1 MTMRAKSW
9 GSDELN
15 DEPVRAV
22 AGDPYEAAA
31 QMFEA
36 TSIPISAFYDDPV
49 GFMDEFVIW
58 PAPPPGQD
66 PGLTDYQ
73 RECMGELVTQ
83 KRIAVRGPHGLGKTA
98 SNALL
103 VIWFAITRDD
113 AGVDWKAI
121 TTAGAWR
128 QLEFYLWPEIRKWAG
143 CLDWAKLG
151 MRPWKFK
158 RELMTLSLKLKH
170 GEGFAVASSDHEK
183 IEGAHADS
191 VLFIFDESKAIRA
204 EVFNAAEGA
213 FSAAGGKDDGDTSID
228 ATQPGGPAAEMYE
241 AAREEGR
248 ALEALV
254 VATSTPGEPSGT
266 FYDIHTQK
274 PGYEDWWTRH
284 VTLDEVVAAK
294 RVSPAWARQRA
305 LQWGE
310 ESALYA
316 NRVLGEFHSSAA
328 DSVIPLAWVEAA
340 VERWYTWSKQGRR
353 KRSKTRV
360 LGVDVALGGADMTA
374 IAIRRGVVCEKVERL
389 NTADTIKAAAQV
401 SIRMDGADEAVV
413 DTIGV
418 GAGVVDQLR
427 LLGTN
432 VRTFIANAKSFRRD
446 RTGDREFVNRRAEIW
461 WLMRERLDPAF
472 DPEIC
477 LPDDPLL
484 IAELTAPKWK
494 EVGGGKIQVEAK
506 EDIKKRLG
514 GRSTDSADAVL
525 QTWASPESIDD
536 GLVDVGA
543 TVGTAERYSD
553 MSDVERFMS
562 RGGDTSPKSTE
573 GGALPFGSTTDA
585 SFFAWEQEL

>member
-1 MTMRAKSW
+1 MRAKSW

-15 DEPVRAV
+15 DEPVRVV

-36 TSIPISAFYDDPV
+36 ASIPISAFYDDPV

-73 RECMGELVTQ
+73 RECMGKLVDE

-213 FSAAGGKDDGDTSID
+213 FSAAGGKDEVPADVEPVGGDGASL
-228 ATQPGGPAAEMYE
+228 AES
-241 AAREEGR
+241 GR

-266 FYDIHTQK
+266 FYDIHTHK

-294 RVSPAWARQRA
+294 RVSPAWAKQRA

-328 DSVIPLAWVEAA
+328 DSVIPLAWAEAA
-340 VERWYTWSKQGRR
+340 VERWYIWSKQGRR
-353 KRSKTRV
+353 KRSRTRV

-374 IAIRRGVVCEKVERL
+374 IATRRGVVCEKVERL

-401 SIRMDGADEAVV
+401 SIRMDGNDESVV

-427 LLGTN
+427 LLGVT
-432 VRTFIANAKSFRRD
+432 VRTFIANAKSYRRD

-472 DPEIC
+472 NPEIC
-477 LPDDPLL
+477 LPDDALL
-484 IAELTAPKWK
+484 IAELTAPRWK

-514 GRSTDSADAVL
+514 GRSTDTADAVL
-525 QTWASPESIDD
+525 QTWASPESVDD
-536 GLVDVGA
+536 GLSEETVSVG
-543 TVGTAERYSD
+543 VAERFSD
-553 MSDVERFMS
+553 LSDVERFMS
-562 RGGDTSPKSTE
+562 GGGDISPKATTN
-573 GGALPFGSTTDA
+573 GAIPFGSTVDD
-585 SFFAWEQEL
+585 SFYAWEQEL